1 MANELLARC
10 IVEPE
15 LYQSPGNCQMTKPKT
30 CKEGCYIVLADWGCG
45 HLRGIWQMNL
55 DVWQEKP
62 EHSSYVTFYSIYID
76 LRLNPCLYIE
86 MCSMM

>member
-1 MANELLARC
+1 MVSELLARW

-15 LYQSPGNCQMTKPKT
+15 FYQSPGNFQITKPET
-30 CKEGCYIVLADWGCG
+30 CKEGFNTVLADWGCG

-62 EHSSYVTFYSIYID
+62 EH
-76 LRLNPCLYIE
+76 
-86 MCSMM
+86 